1 MIVGL
6 TGKKQHGKDTTG
18 AILVNEHG
26 FVRVSFA
33 DALKQSAAALFGVPV
48 ETWDALKNRPDAI
61 VTLNVGAYVGG
72 DVLAKLTVR
81 EFLQRYGTEAHR
93 DVFGGTFWTDVAEER
108 IVAEHSKPGGGS
120 PIVFTDVRFPEE
132 AALVKEYGG
141 TIVRVVRPTDD
152 ASDTH
157 ASEKVQESIVADF
170 ELWNGGTIED
180 LKSAVAFDIIGK
192 GLGGGQLPASQELA
206 RRFTT

>member
-81 EFLQRYGTEAHR
+81 EFVQRYGTEAHR
-93 DVFGGTFWTDVAEER
+93 DVFGGDFWVNVVRDKVADLVKQDESVV
-108 IVAEHSKPGGGS
+108 I
-120 PIVFTDVRFPEE
+120 TDVRFAEE
-132 AALVKEYGG
+132 AALVVKMGG
-141 TIVRVVRPTDD
+141 KVINVYRPQVVDD
-152 ASDTH
+152 GDGH
-157 ASEKVQESIVADF
+157 ASEQLPEFDTT
-170 ELWNGGTIED
+170 LWNGGDMDD
-180 LKSAVAFDIIGK
+180 LRKAIRFDILGEGHHGK
-192 GLGGGQLPASQELA
+192 GLAPLTK
-206 RRFTT
+206 RRV